1 MRESISLEE
10 IEKMWETDRKMF
22 RDKLSE
28 HNLDIPNLH
37 GRYMTIYNTERI
49 FRKTLKIKKRRLYM
63 TLRSYFSGTLD
74 KMTLDKYGWIPYGV
88 KVLKSDLDIHI
99 ESHEDFCDIE
109 KQVEVS
115 NIKINL
121 LEQILRLIMNRG
133 FQIKNE
139 IELVKWESGII

>member
-10 IEKMWETDRKMF
+10 IEKMWEIDRKMF

-28 HNLDIPNLH
+28 HNLEIPNLH
-37 GRYMTIYNTERI
+37 GKYMNFYNTERI
-49 FRKTLKIKKRRLYM
+49 FQKTLDLKKRRLYM

-74 KMTLDKYGWIPYGV
+74 KMTLDKNGWIPYGV

-99 ESHEDFCDIE
+99 ESHDDWCNIE

-115 NIKINL
+115 KIKINL
-121 LEQILRLIMNRG
+121 LEQILKLIMNRG

>member
-10 IEKMWETDRKMF
+10 IERMWEDDRKMF
-22 RDKLSE
+22 RDKLSQ
-28 HNLDIPNLH
+28 HNLEIPNLH
-37 GRYMTIYNTERI
+37 GKYMTIYNTERI
-49 FRKTLKIKKRRLYM
+49 FNKTIELKKKQLYLI
-63 TLRSYFSGTLD
+63 LRSYFSGTLD
-74 KMTLDKYGWIPYGV
+74 KITLEKYGWIPFGT
-88 KVLKSDLDIHI
+88 KVLKSDLDIYI
-99 ESHEDFCDIE
+99 DSHDSWCDIE
-109 KQVEVS
+109 KQIEIS